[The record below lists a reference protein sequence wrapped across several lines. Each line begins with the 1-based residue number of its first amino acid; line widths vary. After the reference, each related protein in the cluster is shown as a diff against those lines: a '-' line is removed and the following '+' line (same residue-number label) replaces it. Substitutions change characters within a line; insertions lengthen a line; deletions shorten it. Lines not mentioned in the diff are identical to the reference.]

1 MVVAIIAGILVG
13 IVSLVPFKV
22 ATQKIRHVDPTHSLN
37 LLGPFLLTIAVSF
50 IILIAGLVVCKLA
63 APDVIVAF
71 AFAELVAFVVGVIA
85 FGVYL
90 SKRR

>member
-1 MVVAIIAGILVG
+1 MVAAVIVGILVG
-13 IVSLVPFKV
+13 IVSVVPFSV
-22 ATQKIRHVDPTHSLN
+22 AVKKIRTVDPTHSLN

-50 IILIAGLVVCKLA
+50 IILVAGMVVCKLV
-63 APDVIVAF
+63 APDVALGY
-71 AFAELVAFVVGVIA
+71 AAAELVTFVVGVIV

>member
-13 IVSLVPFKV
+13 IVSLV
-22 ATQKIRHVDPTHSLN
+22 HSLN

-85 FGVYL
+85 FGIYL